1 MIRSFINKFGSTLY
15 VQIWENRIRVV
26 DINSNEF
33 FDEKP
38 LLQIETRSNGAKEV
52 TAYGN
57 NAQHKALN
65 RFFTPSRIIEGLFCC
80 GAFTSNN
87 C

>member
-1 MIRSFINKFGSTLY
+1 MIRSFINTFGSTLY

-38 LLQIETRSNGAKEV
+38 LLQIETRNKWGQM
-52 TAYGN
+52 T
-57 NAQHKALN
+57 
-65 RFFTPSRIIEGLFCC
+65 LFLYCNVLS
-80 GAFTSNN
+80 AARPESA
-87 C
+87 